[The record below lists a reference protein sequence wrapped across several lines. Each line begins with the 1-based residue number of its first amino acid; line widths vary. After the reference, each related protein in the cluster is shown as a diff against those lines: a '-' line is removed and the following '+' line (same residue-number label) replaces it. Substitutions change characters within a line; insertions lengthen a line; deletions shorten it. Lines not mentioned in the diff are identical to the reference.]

1 MKNIK
6 KILSLLFVTFIMTNT
21 FGQNTQSKDVDVL
34 RGIADK
40 ILANS
45 EFSFTDEKTGEQYA
59 SVKNLPLSPYIK
71 VTNVYN
77 DWKYQNGVLNLALI
91 KLSELTSDQKYKEH
105 VYAKY
110 DFVLNS
116 GNQGYFEK
124 QVEAI
129 KSGEVDGKP
138 SREFAK
144 LRGKTQN
151 ASFWQLFRLKKLD
164 DFGAQGAALIEVY
177 KEDPKEI
184 YLKYIERFAKFV
196 REEECRLED
205 GTLARPIPREYTVWS
220 DDLYMSLPFMA
231 RYAALTGDTEMMDD
245 AVFQLLRYFDILF
258 DKEKGLYFH
267 CYFTELE
274 TTGVAHWGRAN
285 GWVVV
290 ATVELLSL
298 LPEDHPQRDQLI
310 ENLEKHIQ
318 GLARHQ
324 SGSGCWRQVLDKT
337 DSYTETSC
345 TAMFIYGI
353 SKAVNNGWI
362 DKDYTSVAKYG
373 WEGLMT
379 KISDE
384 YDVKDICKG
393 SSTDPSLSFYYN
405 RPALVNDTHGLA
417 TVLLAGTEYLKI
429 KEFYE
434 FVNMGKY
441 LKKAEQKNANRN

>member
-1 MKNIK
+1 MRNIK

-21 FGQNTQSKDVDVL
+21 FGQNTRSKDVDVL

-45 EFSFTDEKTGEQYA
+45 EFSFTDQNTGERYE
-59 SVKNLPLSPYIK
+59 SVKGLPLSPDLK
-71 VTNVYN
+71 VTSEYN
-77 DWKYQNGVLNLALI
+77 EWKYQNGVLNLALI

-105 VYAKY
+105 VHGKY
-110 DFVLNS
+110 DFILNS
-116 GNQGYFEK
+116 GNLGYFEK
-124 QVEAI
+124 QVKAI

-138 SREFAK
+138 SPEFAK
-144 LRGKTQN
+144 LRGNTAK
-151 ASFWQLFRLKKLD
+151 ASFWQIFRLKKLD
-164 DFGAQGAALIEVY
+164 DCGAQGAALIEVY
-177 KEDPKEI
+177 KEDGEEI
-184 YLKYIERFAKFV
+184 YRKYIERFAKFV

-220 DDLYMSLPFMA
+220 DDLYMSVPFMA
-231 RYAALTGDTEMMDD
+231 RYAALTDDTEMMDD

-258 DKEKGLYFH
+258 DEEKGLYFH

-274 TTGVAHWGRAN
+274 TCGVAHWGRAN
-285 GWVVV
+285 GWVIV
-290 ATVELLSL
+290 ATVELLTL
-298 LPEDHPQRDQLI
+298 LPEDHPHRDQLI
-310 ENLEKHIQ
+310 ANLEKHIQ

-324 SGSGCWRQVLDKT
+324 SGSGCWRQLLDKT
-337 DSYTETSC
+337 DSYTETTC

-384 YDVKDICKG
+384 YDVKDICMG

-405 RPALVNDTHGLA
+405 RPALVNDSHGLA

-434 FVNMGKY
+434 FVNMSKY
-441 LKKAEQKNANRN
+441 LKKAEKKNANRN